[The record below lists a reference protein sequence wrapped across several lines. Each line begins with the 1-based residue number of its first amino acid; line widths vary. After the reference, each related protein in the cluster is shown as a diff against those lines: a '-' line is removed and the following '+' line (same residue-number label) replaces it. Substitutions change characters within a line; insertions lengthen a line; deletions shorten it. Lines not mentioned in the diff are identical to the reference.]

1 MAKIKHIAIVTMDSE
16 KLSRFYCEV
25 FDMKILHA
33 SKNGATY
40 ITDGYINVALLPQS
54 AQGKPNGLNHFGF
67 EIDDQEEIA
76 RRMEAF
82 GLKAPGQR
90 PRNRP
95 YAETR
100 GCDPEGNNFDLSV
113 HGFQTIEYEADREK
127 EEGAPKTETVDA

>member
-1 MAKIKHIAIVTMDSE
+1 MAKIKHLAIVTMDSE
-16 KLSRFYCEV
+16 KLAKFYCEV

-33 SKNGATY
+33 SKSGATY
-40 ITDGYINVALLPQS
+40 LTDGYINVALLPQK
-54 AQGKPNGLNHFGF
+54 AEGKPNGLNHFGF
-67 EIDDQEEIA
+67 EIDGQEEIA
-76 RRMEAF
+76 KRMEAF

-113 HGFQTIEYEADREK
+113 HGFQTLEYAADREK
-127 EEGAPKTETVDA
+127 KEKVDA

>member
-16 KLSRFYCEV
+16 KLAKFYCEV
-25 FDMKILHA
+25 FDMKILSS
-33 SKNGATY
+33 SKSGATY
-40 ITDGYINVALLPQS
+40 LTDGYINVALLPQKS
-54 AQGKPNGLNHFGF
+54 EGKPNGLNHFGF

-76 RRMEAF
+76 RKMEAF
-82 GLKAPGQR
+82 GLAAPGQR

-113 HGFQTIEYEADREK
+113 HGFQTIEFTADRENEEESK
-127 EEGAPKTETVDA
+127 EKVDA

>member
-16 KLSRFYCEV
+16 KLAKFYCEV

-82 GLKAPGQR
+82 GVKAPGQR

-127 EEGAPKTETVDA
+127 GDGAKKETVDA

>member
-1 MAKIKHIAIVTMDSE
+1 MAKIKHIAMVSMDPP
-16 KLSRFYCEV
+16 KLAEFYKQV
-25 FDMKILHA
+25 FDMKILHS
-33 SKNGATY
+33 SKSGATY
-40 ITDGYINVALLPQS
+40 LTDGYINVALLPQK
-54 AQGKPNGLNHFGF
+54 AEGKPNGLNHFGF

-76 RRMEAF
+76 KRMEEF

-113 HGFQTIEYEADREK
+113 HGFQEVEYEANRERGVK
-127 EEGAPKTETVDA
+127 RVQQKVDA

>member
-16 KLSRFYCEV
+16 KLAKFYCDV

-33 SKNGATY
+33 SKSGATY

-54 AQGKPNGLNHFGF
+54 AEGKPNGLNHFGF
-67 EIDDQEEIA
+67 EIDDQEDIA
-76 RRMEAF
+76 RKMEAF
-82 GLKAPGQR
+82 GLKAPGKR

-113 HGFQTIEYEADREK
+113 HGFQTLEYAADREK
-127 EEGAPKTETVDA
+127 EDGAPKKEKIDA

>member
-1 MAKIKHIAIVTMDSE
+1 M
-16 KLSRFYCEV
+16 
-25 FDMKILHA
+25 
-33 SKNGATY
+33 
-40 ITDGYINVALLPQS
+40 PQS

-76 RRMEAF
+76 RKMEAF

-90 PRNRP
+90 PRHRP

-113 HGFQTIEYEADREK
+113 HGFQTLEYTADREK
-127 EEGAPKTETVDA
+127 EDDAAKKEKIDA